1 MCSFQGRGGG
11 GEASF
16 CPPRSFCLS
25 SHGLKKAAASPDI
38 MSAFKG
44 GKGGEGFKDCTSWV
58 RAFCQES
65 KSLPNSILTDS
76 LHFMGQNLVPWP
88 PTSSYK

>member
-1 MCSFQGRGGG
+1 MCAFQGRGGG
-11 GEASF
+11 GEVPF

-25 SHGLKKAAASPDI
+25 YHGLKKAAATPAI

-58 RAFCQES
+58 CAFCQES
-65 KSLPNSILTDS
+65 KSLPNSILTDP
-76 LHFMGQNLVPWP
+76 LHFMGQNLV
-88 PTSSYK
+88 T